1 MLHERYERNLG
12 CIGHTMKHRFTEKS
26 AADCDTIKSAGEFAR
41 RTAGRVRPTGG
52 LAARPRFDGMRVA
65 ELMQPGVALDDFAI
79 DPGVFAFRARIDH
92 VRKGIVDLDFE
103 KVFPQGAAQRMWH
116 MKIFQ
121 WNNRARIG
129 REPPDGIVFHRHRK
143 NTESIPFQQNI
154 ELNHDGEVKKVK
166 TNKKL
171 QREACNVPTI

>member
-26 AADCDTIKSAGEFAR
+26 AADCDTIKSAGELAR
-41 RTAGRVRPTGG
+41 RTAGRVRPIRHRTDSSGRRTGG
-52 LAARPRFDGMRVA
+52 FAARPGFDGMRVA
-65 ELMQPGVALDDFAI
+65 ELMQPCVALDDFAI
-79 DPGVFAFRARIDH
+79 DPGVLALRARIDH

-103 KVFPQGAAQRMWH
+103 KVFPQSAAQRMWH

-129 REPPDGIVFHRHRK
+129 REPPDGVVFHRHWK
-143 NTESIPFQQNI
+143 NTESIALQQKVG
-154 ELNHDGEVKKVK
+154 LNHLK
-166 TNKKL
+166 
-171 QREACNVPTI
+171 RS